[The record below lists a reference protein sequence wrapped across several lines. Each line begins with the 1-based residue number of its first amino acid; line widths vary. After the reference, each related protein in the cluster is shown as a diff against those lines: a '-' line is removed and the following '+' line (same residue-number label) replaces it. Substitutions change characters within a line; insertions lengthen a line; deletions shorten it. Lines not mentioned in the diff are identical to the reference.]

1 MSFLVLSAALL
12 SQPTALRAQFRADS
26 TWQDI
31 RHTGGDI
38 WALWTSPVRAN
49 ASELGGFAIF
59 ASGVGAAAVL
69 DEPLYH
75 WILDHPSAWPV
86 RVLHPM
92 RESAHY
98 PLYKLG
104 TGAYV
109 IPLSTAAY
117 LAGVMS
123 KSRALRD
130 AGMGCLAGDL
140 TIAGV
145 RQTIFLFL
153 TRERPV
159 GSPDDAFVF
168 GFPGTQDPR
177 HQSFFSG
184 HVANSMACASFVS
197 HRFDLNVAEPLFYTF
212 VMAIG
217 AGRVVD
223 GQHWLSDTVMGGM
236 FGYLVGRTISGRFA
250 ARDRS
255 AVGRGTPL
263 PIRFSWSF

>member
-1 MSFLVLSAALL
+1 MSFLMLSAAFVC
-12 SQPTALRAQFRADS
+12 QPTALRAQFRADS
-26 TWQDI
+26 TWHDV
-31 RHTGGDI
+31 RHAGGDI
-38 WALWTSPVRAN
+38 WALWTSPVRAS
-49 ASELGGFAIF
+49 ASDLGGFAVF
-59 ASGVGAAAVL
+59 ASGVGVAAAL

-86 RVLHPM
+86 HVLHPL
-92 RESAHY
+92 RESARF

-130 AGMGCLAGDL
+130 AGMACLAGDL

-159 GSPDDAFVF
+159 GSPDDPFVF

-197 HRFDLNVAEPLFYTF
+197 HRFDLHAAEPVFYTF

-250 ARDRS
+250 ARDRAAS
-255 AVGRGTPL
+255 PNVSTL
-263 PIRFSWSF
+263 PIRFSFSF